1 MIIESDSPYKT
12 RHEIEKL
19 LKISRTTIYRWLK
32 EGKFPAPIH
41 LGANMVRWKTSDI
54 EIWMMQKEVVA

>member
-32 EGKFPAPIH
+32 EGQFPTPVRF
-41 LGANMVRWKTSDI
+41 GANMVRWKVTDI
-54 EIWMMQKEVVA
+54 EVWMKEREPSQ